1 MNFELI
7 SEFFGKVLPIVGVI
21 LLIALIFL
29 VWEII
34 KFIKGLDVT
43 VNKVNDTITSV
54 NNSVDKLQAP
64 LNTVESLSYTLDSVH
79 NVSKRAV
86 NKSISSITDNYAVVK
101 DWVGSFFD
109 EKRSIKKETDINS
122 ITEVDLDNINAIKIR
137 EEE

>member
-86 NKSISSITDNYAVVK
+86 NKSISSITDNYGVVK

-122 ITEVDLDNINAIKIR
+122 ITEADLNNINAIKIR